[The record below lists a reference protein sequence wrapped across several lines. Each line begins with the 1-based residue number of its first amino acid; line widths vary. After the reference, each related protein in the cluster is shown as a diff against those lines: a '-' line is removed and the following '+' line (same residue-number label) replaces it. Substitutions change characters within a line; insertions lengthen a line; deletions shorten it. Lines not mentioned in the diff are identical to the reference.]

1 MRLQDAWKGTT
12 LAVLLVLAL
21 GGCRGGGPA
30 AGPPG
35 EAAPHEEMAGM
46 ERGVAAEPTSAASA
60 PAEVTI
66 DPVRQQLIGVTFS
79 TVERREVEQT
89 IRTVG
94 TVTYDESGLSDV
106 TLKYH
111 GWIES
116 LRVDETG
123 ILVERGQVLFD
134 LYSPDLV
141 TTQQEYLTAYAHQG
155 RLQQAGPSEALDRAG
170 QLVAAAR
177 TRLAYW
183 DIPTEHLRELEER
196 GTILR
201 TLPVHSPARGYV
213 VEKHVVAGSHVQ
225 SGQLLYRLA
234 DLDRVWVLADVYEY
248 ELPRVALGQPA
259 EVTLAY
265 LPGATFRGRVTYI
278 YPYLEPKERTV
289 KVRIELPNPGHRLK
303 AEMYADVLLRGEGRE
318 EALVVPES
326 AVLDS
331 GARQVVFV
339 ALGEGRFEPREVQ
352 LGTRFEGF
360 YQVLSGLAE
369 GERIV
374 TSANFL
380 LDSETQ
386 LAAGM
391 RQMQH

>member
-1 MRLQDAWKGTT
+1 MRPQDAWKGTT
-12 LAVLLVLAL
+12 LAVLLVLAA
-21 GGCRGGGPA
+21 GCQREGPA
-30 AGPPG
+30 AGPAG
-35 EAAPHEEMAGM
+35 EAAPHAEMPGM
-46 ERGVAAEPTSAASA
+46 EGEGTPETSGGA
-60 PAEVTI
+60 PAPTEVTI
-66 DPVRQQLIGVTFS
+66 DPARQQLIGVTYAA
-79 TVERREVEQT
+79 VERREVEQVV
-89 IRTVG
+89 RTVG
-94 TVTYDESGLSDV
+94 TVAYDESGLSDV

-111 GWIES
+111 GWIEE

-123 ILVERGQVLFD
+123 ILVEKGQVLFD
-134 LYSPDLV
+134 LYSPELV
-141 TTQQEYLTAYAHQG
+141 VTQQEYLTAYAHHR
-155 RLQQAGPSEALDRAG
+155 RLQATGHPEATERAG
-170 QLVAAAR
+170 KLVGAVR
-177 TRLAYW
+177 ERLAYW
-183 DIPTEHLRELEER
+183 DIPPEHLRELEER
-196 GTILR
+196 GTLLR
-201 TLPVHSPARGYV
+201 VLPIHSPARGYV

-225 SGQLLYRLA
+225 AGHLLYRLA

-248 ELPRVALGQPA
+248 ELPLVSLGQQA

-265 LPGATFRGRVTYI
+265 LPGTSFRGRVTYI

-303 AEMYADVLLRGEGRE
+303 AEMYAEVLLRGERR

-339 ALGEGRFEPREVQ
+339 ARGEGRFEPREVE

-380 LDSETQ
+380 IDSETQ